1 MPSKIRIDSGILQTI
16 RKSCDI
22 YAQVAS
28 KPDCNS
34 TLQRNLALFDK
45 SSSKREELT
54 PKEFEQAFDSYF
66 TAIRN
71 FLYYKCSQADLAED
85 VAQDAFVKLWE
96 TRDRIDKTSI
106 KAYLYTIA
114 GNLLI
119 NQLKRDQLKFKFLNL
134 KTDRKDNVTP
144 QYLIEMDEFDQ
155 KLQAALAKIPDG
167 AREVFLMNR
176 IDGLK
181 YHEIAERLGLS
192 MKAVEKRMS
201 RALAVLRGE
210 IDLKF

>member
-1 MPSKIRIDSGILQTI
+1 M
-16 RKSCDI
+16 
-22 YAQVAS
+22 
-28 KPDCNS
+28 
-34 TLQRNLALFDK
+34 ALFKK
-45 SSSKREELT
+45 SDRHIEVLSAQ
-54 PKEFEQAFDSYF
+54 EFEHAFDLYYK
-66 TAIRN
+66 AIRN
-71 FLYYKCSQADLAED
+71 FLYYKCSQADLSED

-96 TRDRIDKTSI
+96 TRDKIDKASI

-114 GNLLI
+114 NNLLI

-134 KTDRKDNVTP
+134 QTDRKDNMTP
-144 QYLIEMDEFDQ
+144 EYLIEMQEFDQ
-155 KLQAALAKIPDG
+155 KLQASLSRIPDG

-201 RALAVLRGE
+201 RALSILREE
-210 IDLKF
+210 ISQKI

>member
-1 MPSKIRIDSGILQTI
+1 M
-16 RKSCDI
+16 
-22 YAQVAS
+22 
-28 KPDCNS
+28 
-34 TLQRNLALFDK
+34 ALFNK
-45 SSSKREELT
+45 SDRKKEPLS
-54 PKEFEQAFDSYF
+54 PQEFERAFDLYYTS
-66 TAIRN
+66 IRN
-71 FLYYKCSQADLAED
+71 FLYYKCSKAELSED

-96 TRDRIDKTSI
+96 TRENIDKTSI

-114 GNLLI
+114 NNLLI

-134 KTDRKDNVTP
+134 QTESKDKVTP
-144 QYLIEMDEFDQ
+144 EYLVEMQEFDE
-155 KLQAALAKIPDG
+155 KLQNALSHIPDG

-201 RALAVLRGE
+201 RALSVLRKY
-210 IDLKF
+210 IDQKI